1 MKALVISDIHGKDIS
16 EWLNQLI
23 KEQEAELLIIAGDIT
38 QFGPTKWATE
48 FINKIAIQTI
58 AMPGNCDPRS
68 VADELSKTKAIPLH
82 NKKVKFKDLTFVG
95 FGGSN
100 ITPFNTVLEFS
111 ESYIYEAL
119 AKIMEREC
127 ILVTHCP
134 AKGILDYMTG
144 KGNLGSEA
152 IAKIVKEYEP
162 KLHISG
168 HIHEAR
174 GIERKGNTLH
184 LNPGQASKGYAA
196 LATVDNENVR
206 AELI

>member
-1 MKALVISDIHGKDIS
+1 MRAIVISDLHGKDVS
-16 EWLNQLI
+16 EFVNNLI
-23 KEQEAELLIIAGDIT
+23 KKQDAELLIIAGDIT
-38 QFGPTKWATE
+38 QFGPAKWVAE
-48 FINKIAIQTI
+48 FLNKIATQTI
-58 AMPGNCDPRS
+58 AIPGNCDPAS
-68 VADELSKTKAIPLH
+68 VIEELAKTKAIPLH
-82 NKKVKFKDLTFVG
+82 NKKIKFKNLTFVG

-100 ITPFNTVLEFS
+100 ITPFNTILEFP

-134 AKGILDYMTG
+134 AKGILDYMAG

-174 GIERKGNTLH
+174 GIEMVGKTLH
-184 LNPGQASKGYAA
+184 LNPGQAGKGCAA
-196 LATVDNENVR
+196 LVRIDNKIE
-206 AELI
+206 AELL